1 VLLQVQRKAEQ
12 GSPRVTGSTS
22 HSNVSNNPASES
34 LQRLRPPPC
43 LRKRESII
51 ASGLRARAV
60 NSANPLRMVF
70 GDM

>member
-1 VLLQVQRKAEQ
+1 
-12 GSPRVTGSTS
+12 
-22 HSNVSNNPASES
+22 
-34 LQRLRPPPC
+34 